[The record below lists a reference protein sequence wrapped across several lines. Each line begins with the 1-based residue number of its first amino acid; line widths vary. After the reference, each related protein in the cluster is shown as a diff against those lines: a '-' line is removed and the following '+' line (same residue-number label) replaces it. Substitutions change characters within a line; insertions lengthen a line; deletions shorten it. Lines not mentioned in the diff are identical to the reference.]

1 MQKVKNFFGLLASD
15 LIKLSRMK
23 SVYIGV
29 AVMVFL
35 AAIITL
41 AQSALAGFLQDY
53 PADGITGS
61 VGAEDIA
68 ATFMFSL
75 LNAAP
80 SSTGVFFL
88 VPIIAALFIGNDFSS
103 GMMRLYIGRGVRKTE
118 LYVSKFITITL
129 LTLIYTCISFAVCAV
144 CAKASG
150 MSAETSATVFSYT
163 ADAFGAYVLL
173 AFVMSAIY
181 TSVCFLVRSKAG
193 SMALLIVM
201 LIVLGDILVT
211 VVQIALATA
220 VTGTDVTGRFVY
232 MHFDPYY
239 CADAFAYARD
249 FTSQTKAI
257 AYGGSVMWLV
267 FFFAGGLLLNAKR
280 DVK

>member
-23 SVYIGV
+23 SIYIGV

-53 PADGITGS
+53 PADGVTGS

-163 ADAFGAYVLL
+163 ANAFAAYVLL
-173 AFVMSAIY
+173 AFVMSAVY

>member
-23 SVYIGV
+23 SIYIGV

-53 PADGITGS
+53 PADGVTGS

-150 MSAETSATVFSYT
+150 MSAETSATFFSYT
-163 ADAFGAYVLL
+163 ANAFGAYVLL
-173 AFVMSAIY
+173 AFVMSSVY

>member
-23 SVYIGV
+23 SIYIGV

-53 PADGITGS
+53 PADGVTGS

-150 MSAETSATVFSYT
+150 MSAEASATVFSYT